1 VILAIRVAIAD
12 DHPVLLAGMK
22 YLLAGLSGMSVVG
35 LVTDSTKLVDL
46 LVRREVDVVVTDFS
60 MPGGKYGDGI
70 ALLRFLVRRFP
81 RLRLIVLTGVES
93 NQVLRNILNV
103 AVNVIVSKADH
114 LDCLEVAIRR
124 AYDRKPYLSP
134 EAQRLLKKGEFNG
147 VGTAEAPLSKREMEV
162 LRMYAEGLS
171 IVDIGRLTGRSR
183 KTISSQKMSV
193 MRKLGL
199 LTEAD
204 IYQYA
209 MATGL
214 IVSSQMSR
222 YRS

>member
-1 VILAIRVAIAD
+1 VVI
-12 DHPVLLAGMK
+12 
-22 YLLAGLSGMSVVG
+22 
-35 LVTDSTKLVDL
+35 
-46 LVRREVDVVVTDFS
+46 TDFS

-70 ALLRFLVRRFP
+70 ALLRFLLRHFP
-81 RLRLIVLTGVES
+81 KLRLIVLTGVES
-93 NQVLRNILNV
+93 NQVLRNVMSV
-103 AVNVIVSKADH
+103 AVDVIVSKVDH
-114 LDCLEVAIRR
+114 HNCLEVAIRR
-124 AYDRKPYLSP
+124 AYSRKPYLSP
-134 EAQRLLKKGEFNG
+134 EAQRLLGKGNVSG
-147 VGTAEAPLSKREMEV
+147 NGTAEASLSKREMEV

-199 LTEAD
+199 LNEAD

-209 MATGL
+209 MASGL

-222 YRS
+222 QRSS